1 MTKWSTPIPTLC
13 FHLECWNLAKSENWG
28 HWSCELD
35 NSGVPVLLDRR
46 YTQQSPW
53 AEYEYIW
60 LHKTCCVAKHAHYLS
75 KTCCRFQST
84 LWLEVRCLS
93 SIPLVV
99 GPWAWHPH
107 LVKHPS
113 NRGTTLYL
121 AHKEVNHQIIGC
133 HWQNIYLHWSQGSQ
147 VIVSG
152 EKWTVFLFMNLTF
165 PICTCFQGWQ
175 LPTARHSMLKGIH
188 CPVTCVFGM
197 CRKPPISY
205 FTQPPLHTDF
215 AHTKVQ

>member
-1 MTKWSTPIPTLC
+1 MTKWSTPVPTIR

-35 NSGVPVLLDRR
+35 NSGVPVLLERR

-99 GPWAWHPH
+99 GPWTWHPH

-113 NRGTTLYL
+113 NRGTHYSVSCTQRSKSPDYWVSLAKYL
-121 AHKEVNHQIIGC
+121 SAVITR
-133 HWQNIYLHWSQGSQ
+133 WSSDRFPF
-147 VIVSG
+147 V
-152 EKWTVFLFMNLTF
+152 NLTF

-205 FTQPPLHTDF
+205 FTQPPLYTDF
-215 AHTKVQ
+215 AHTKEQS